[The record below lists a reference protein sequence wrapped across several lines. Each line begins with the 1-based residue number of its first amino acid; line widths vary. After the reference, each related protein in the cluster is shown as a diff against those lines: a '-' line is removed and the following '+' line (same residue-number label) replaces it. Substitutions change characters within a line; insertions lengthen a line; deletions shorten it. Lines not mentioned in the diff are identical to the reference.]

1 MTSRINPS
9 MNSTPGPNEGKVGV
23 DTEASRSGTSDLA
36 LDADTDTEAEVF
48 GTSKRDRKRESAA
61 AASQAR
67 VSGGAKVLI
76 YAVLVFLTV
85 VFLGPI
91 FFILLNSFKQKFSI
105 SNNPFALPLGDMWAG
120 FENYITGIQ
129 GEGFG
134 MAIVWSFVITILSV
148 AAIVFFSSMTAYY
161 ITRVKTWWTAL
172 LYYLF
177 VFSMVIPFQMVM
189 FPTVAI
195 ADRLSLDNPLGMV
208 VLYMGFGA
216 GLSVF
221 MFAGFVKSIPLEI
234 EEAAVIDGCSP
245 LTTFFRVVLPMLK
258 PTAITVA
265 ILNAMWVW
273 NDYLLPYLVIGLS
286 TPYRTIPVVIQQFV
300 GSQGNRDMGAMMAM
314 LVLAIIPIVIF
325 YMSAQKHIVEGVAA
339 GAVKG

>member
-1 MTSRINPS
+1 MTTSIQAP
-9 MNSTPGPNEGKVGV
+9 
-23 DTEASRSGTSDLA
+23 EASA
-36 LDADTDTEAEVF
+36 KKAPV
-48 GTSKRDRKRESAA
+48 K
-61 AASQAR
+61 ASEAR
-67 VSGGAKVLI
+67 VSGPAKTLI
-76 YAVLVFLTV
+76 YAVLLFLTV

-148 AAIVFFSSMTAYY
+148 AAIVFFSAMTAYY
-161 ITRVKTWWTAL
+161 ITRVKTWWTSA
-172 LYYLF
+172 LYYMF

-195 ADRLSLDNPLGMV
+195 ADRLGLDNPLGMV

-245 LTTFFRVVLPMLK
+245 LSTFFRVVLPMLK

-314 LVLAIIPIVIF
+314 LVLAIIPIIVF

>member
-1 MTSRINPS
+1 MT
-9 MNSTPGPNEGKVGV
+9 
-23 DTEASRSGTSDLA
+23 TSIKA
-36 LDADTDTEAEVF
+36 PE
-48 GTSKRDRKRESAA
+48 
-61 AASQAR
+61 AR
-67 VSGGAKVLI
+67 VSGPAKALI
-76 YAVLVFLTV
+76 YAVLIFLTV

-148 AAIVFFSSMTAYY
+148 AAIVFFSAMTAYY
-161 ITRVKTWWTAL
+161 ITRVKTWWTAA
-172 LYYLF
+172 LYYMF

-195 ADRLSLDNPLGMV
+195 ADRLGLDNPLGMV

-314 LVLAIIPIVIF
+314 LVLAIIPIIVF

>member
-1 MTSRINPS
+1 MTTKTKAPVTAS
-9 MNSTPGPNEGKVGV
+9 
-23 DTEASRSGTSDLA
+23 EAS
-36 LDADTDTEAEVF
+36 
-48 GTSKRDRKRESAA
+48 
-61 AASQAR
+61 
-67 VSGGAKVLI
+67 VSGPAKVLI

-91 FFILLNSFKQKFSI
+91 VFIFLNSFKQKFAI

-120 FENYITGIQ
+120 LENYITGVQ
-129 GEGFG
+129 GEGFAW
-134 MAIVWSFVITILSV
+134 AIVWSFTITILSV
-148 AAIVFFSSMTAYY
+148 ASIVFFSSMTAYY
-161 ITRVKTWWTAL
+161 ITRVKTWWTST

-189 FPTVAI
+189 FPTVTI
-195 ADRLSLDNPLGMV
+195 ADRLGLANPLGMV
-208 VLYMGFGA
+208 VLYTGFGA

-234 EEAAVIDGCSP
+234 EEAATIDGCSP
-245 LTTFFRVVLPMLK
+245 LQTFFRVVLPMLK
-258 PTAITVA
+258 PTAVTVA

-314 LVLAIIPIVIF
+314 LVLAIVPIIIF
-325 YMSAQKHIVEGVAA
+325 YMSSQKHIVEGVAA

>member
-1 MTSRINPS
+1 MTTSIQAP
-9 MNSTPGPNEGKVGV
+9 
-23 DTEASRSGTSDLA
+23 EASA
-36 LDADTDTEAEVF
+36 KKAPV
-48 GTSKRDRKRESAA
+48 K
-61 AASQAR
+61 ASEAR
-67 VSGGAKVLI
+67 VSGPAKTLI
-76 YAVLVFLTV
+76 YAVLLFLTV

-134 MAIVWSFVITILSV
+134 MAIVWSFLITILSV
-148 AAIVFFSSMTAYY
+148 AAIVFFSAMTAYY
-161 ITRVKTWWTAL
+161 ITRVKTWWTSA
-172 LYYLF
+172 LYYMF

-195 ADRLSLDNPLGMV
+195 ADRLGLDNPLGMV

-245 LTTFFRVVLPMLK
+245 LSTFFRVVLPMLK

-314 LVLAIIPIVIF
+314 LVLAIIPIIVF

>member
-1 MTSRINPS
+1 MT
-9 MNSTPGPNEGKVGV
+9 
-23 DTEASRSGTSDLA
+23 TSIKA
-36 LDADTDTEAEVF
+36 PE
-48 GTSKRDRKRESAA
+48 
-61 AASQAR
+61 AR
-67 VSGGAKVLI
+67 VSGPAKTLI
-76 YAVLVFLTV
+76 YAVLLFLTV

-148 AAIVFFSSMTAYY
+148 AAIVFFSAMTAYY
-161 ITRVKTWWTAL
+161 ITRVKTWWTSA
-172 LYYLF
+172 LYYMF

-195 ADRLSLDNPLGMV
+195 ADRLGLDNPLGMV

-245 LTTFFRVVLPMLK
+245 LTNFF
-258 PTAITVA
+258 
-265 ILNAMWVW
+265 
-273 NDYLLPYLVIGLS
+273 LS
-286 TPYRTIPVVIQQFV
+286 LI
-300 GSQGNRDMGAMMAM
+300 
-314 LVLAIIPIVIF
+314 
-325 YMSAQKHIVEGVAA
+325 HI
-339 GAVKG
+339 

>member
-1 MTSRINPS
+1 MSA
-9 MNSTPGPNEGKVGV
+9 TPQASKALKV
-23 DTEASRSGTSDLA
+23 AKKSIRP
-36 LDADTDTEAEVF
+36 ADIP
-48 GTSKRDRKRESAA
+48 
-61 AASQAR
+61 
-67 VSGGAKVLI
+67 L
-76 YAVLVFLTV
+76 YAILVFLTV

-91 FFILLNSFKQKFSI
+91 FFIVFNSFKSKFAISSDPFSI
-105 SNNPFALPLGDMWAG
+105 PVGEMWAG
-120 FENYITGIQ
+120 FENYAVGLMR
-129 GEGFG
+129 EGFLW
-134 MAIVWSFVITILSV
+134 AVIWSFTITILSV
-148 AAIVFFSSMTAYY
+148 IAIVFFSALTAYY
-161 ITRVKTWWTAL
+161 ITRVKTWWTST

-189 FPTVAI
+189 FPTVKI
-195 ADRLSLDNPLGMV
+195 ADTLHLTNPVGIA

-234 EEAAVIDGCSP
+234 EEAAMIDGCNP
-245 LTTFFRVVLPMLK
+245 VQTYFRVVMPMLK

-286 TPYRTIPVVIQQFV
+286 TKYKTIPVVVQTFV
-300 GSQGNRDMGAMMAM
+300 GSNGNRDLGAMMAM
-314 LVLAIIPIVIF
+314 LVLAIVPIVIF
-325 YMSAQKHIVEGVAA
+325 YISAQKYIIEGVAA

>member
-1 MTSRINPS
+1 MSA
-9 MNSTPGPNEGKVGV
+9 TPQASKAPKV
-23 DTEASRSGTSDLA
+23 AKKSISP
-36 LDADTDTEAEVF
+36 ADIP
-48 GTSKRDRKRESAA
+48 
-61 AASQAR
+61 
-67 VSGGAKVLI
+67 L

-91 FFILLNSFKQKFSI
+91 FFIVFNSFKSKFAISSDPFSI
-105 SNNPFALPLGDMWAG
+105 PVGEMWAG
-120 FENYITGIQ
+120 FENYAVGLMR
-129 GEGFG
+129 EGFLW
-134 MAIVWSFVITILSV
+134 AVIWSFTITILSV
-148 AAIVFFSSMTAYY
+148 IAIVFFSALTAYY
-161 ITRVKTWWTAL
+161 ITRVKTWWTST

-189 FPTVAI
+189 FPTVKI
-195 ADRLSLDNPLGMV
+195 ADTLHLTNPVGIA

-234 EEAAVIDGCSP
+234 EEAAMIDGCNP
-245 LTTFFRVVLPMLK
+245 VQTYFRVVMPMLK

-286 TPYRTIPVVIQQFV
+286 TKYKTIPVVVQTFV
-300 GSQGNRDMGAMMAM
+300 GSNGDRDLGAMMAM
-314 LVLAIIPIVIF
+314 LVLAIVPIVIF
-325 YMSAQKHIVEGVAA
+325 YISAQKYIIEGVAA